1 MSATPSGSLD
11 AVASSVTRSRS
22 LTLWSGPAE
31 AVGASSSAVT
41 VITTVSTEEVVP
53 SDTLTWKVSA
63 SFMPSGGVKVGC
75 ATVASLSATAVP
87 PVWVQL

>member
-1 MSATPSGSLD
+1 M
-11 AVASSVTRSRS
+11 TRSRS
-22 LTLWSGPAE
+22 LTLWSGPAD

-63 SFMPSGGVKVGC
+63 SFIPSGVVQVGW
-75 ATVASLSATAVP
+75 AMVASLSTTGVP